1 MRGLSLKTLTEIVD
15 EIYKNDDTKATKT
28 LITAIANSL
37 ITRVGDS
44 LKDGEEVRLS
54 NLGTFTLT
62 HREARMGRNPATGEQ
77 VQIAAKTAIK
87 FKATKTL
94 ADAVA

>member
-1 MRGLSLKTLTEIVD
+1 MKTLSDIVD
-15 EIYKNDDTKATKT
+15 DIYKSDNTGLTKT
-28 LITAIANSL
+28 QIAAITNNL

-44 LKDGEEVRLS
+44 LKNGEEVRLS

-62 HREARMGRNPATGEQ
+62 HREARVGRNPATGEQ
-77 VQIAAKTAIK
+77 VQIAAKTSIK
-87 FKATKTL
+87 FKATKSL

>member
-1 MRGLSLKTLTEIVD
+1 MKTLSDIVD
-15 EIYKNDDTKATKT
+15 DIHKNDDTGLTKAQ
-28 LITAIANSL
+28 ITALTNNL

-44 LKDGEEVRLS
+44 LKGGEEVRIN
-54 NLGTFTLT
+54 NLGTFSLA
-62 HREARMGRNPATGEQ
+62 HRDARMGRNPATGEQ

-87 FKATKTL
+87 FKATKSL

>member
-1 MRGLSLKTLTEIVD
+1 MKTLSNIVD
-15 EIYKNDDTKATKT
+15 DIYKNDNTGATKAQ
-28 LITAIANSL
+28 ITTIVNNL

-44 LKDGEEVRLS
+44 LKGGEEVRLN
-54 NLGTFTLT
+54 NLGTFSLN

-87 FKATKTL
+87 FKATKSL

>member
-1 MRGLSLKTLTEIVD
+1 MKTLTEIVD
-15 EIYKNDDTKATKT
+15 EIHKNDDTGATKAQ
-28 LITAIANSL
+28 ITAIANNL
-37 ITRVGDS
+37 ITRIGDG
-44 LKDGEEVRLS
+44 LKGGDEVRLH

-62 HREARMGRNPATGEQ
+62 HREARVGRNPATGEQ

-87 FKATKTL
+87 FKATKSL

>member
-1 MRGLSLKTLTEIVD
+1 MKTLTEIVD
-15 EIYKNDDTKATKT
+15 EIHKKDDTGATKAQ
-28 LITAIANSL
+28 ITAIANNL

-44 LKDGEEVRLS
+44 LKGGGEVRLN

-62 HREARMGRNPATGEQ
+62 HRDARMGRNPATGEQ
-77 VQIAAKTAIK
+77 VQIAAKTSIK
-87 FKATKTL
+87 FKATKSL

>member
-1 MRGLSLKTLTEIVD
+1 MKTLNDIVD
-15 EIYKNDDTKATKT
+15 DIYKNDNTGRTKT
-28 LITAIANSL
+28 LITTIANNL
-37 ITRVGDS
+37 ITRVGDT
-44 LKDGEEVRLS
+44 LKNGEEVRLS

-77 VQIAAKTAIK
+77 VQIAAKTSIK
-87 FKATKTL
+87 FKATKSL

>member
-1 MRGLSLKTLTEIVD
+1 MKTLTEIVD
-15 EIYKNDDTKATKT
+15 EIHKNDDTGATKAQ
-28 LITAIANSL
+28 ITAITNAL

-44 LKDGEEVRLS
+44 LKSGNEVRLN

-62 HREARMGRNPATGEQ
+62 HRDARMGRNPATGEQ

-87 FKATKTL
+87 FKATKSL

>member
-1 MRGLSLKTLTEIVD
+1 MKTLTEIVD
-15 EIYKNDDTKATKT
+15 EIHKNDDTGATKAQ
-28 LITAIANSL
+28 ITAIANNL
-37 ITRVGDS
+37 ITRVGDG
-44 LKDGEEVRLS
+44 LKGGDEVRLN
-54 NLGTFTLT
+54 NLGTFSLT

-87 FKATKTL
+87 FKATKSL

>member
-1 MRGLSLKTLTEIVD
+1 MKTLTEIVD
-15 EIYKNDDTKATKT
+15 EIHKNDDTGATKAQ
-28 LITAIANSL
+28 ITAIANNL

-44 LKDGEEVRLS
+44 LKGGDEVRLN
-54 NLGTFTLT
+54 NLGTFSLT

-87 FKATKTL
+87 FKATKSL

>member
-1 MRGLSLKTLTEIVD
+1 MKTLTEIVD
-15 EIYKNDDTKATKT
+15 EIHKNDNTGATKAQ
-28 LITAIANSL
+28 ITVIANNL

-44 LKDGEEVRLS
+44 LKNGDEVRLN

-62 HREARMGRNPATGEQ
+62 HREARVGRNPATGEQ

-87 FKATKTL
+87 FKATKSL

>member
-1 MRGLSLKTLTEIVD
+1 MKTLTEIVD
-15 EIYKNDDTKATKT
+15 EIHKNDDTGATKAQ
-28 LITAIANSL
+28 ITAIANNL

-44 LKDGEEVRLS
+44 LKGGDEVRLN
-54 NLGTFTLT
+54 NLGTFSLT

-77 VQIAAKTAIK
+77 VQIAAKTSIK
-87 FKATKTL
+87 FKATKPL

>member
-1 MRGLSLKTLTEIVD
+1 MKTLSEIVD
-15 EIYKNDDTKATKT
+15 EIHKNDDTGATKAQ
-28 LITAIANSL
+28 ITAIANNL

-44 LKDGEEVRLS
+44 LKNGEDVRLN
-54 NLGTFTLT
+54 NLGTFSLT
-62 HREARMGRNPATGEQ
+62 HRDARMGRNPATGEQ

-87 FKATKTL
+87 FKATKSL

>member
-1 MRGLSLKTLTEIVD
+1 MKTLSEIVD
-15 EIYKNDDTKATKT
+15 EIHKNDGTGLNKAQ
-28 LITAIANSL
+28 ITAITNNL

-44 LKDGEEVRLS
+44 LKSGDEVRLN

-62 HREARMGRNPATGEQ
+62 HREARVGRNPATGEQ
-77 VQIAAKTAIK
+77 VQIAAKTSIK
-87 FKATKTL
+87 FKATKSL

>member
-1 MRGLSLKTLTEIVD
+1 MKTLTEIVD
-15 EIYKNDDTKATKT
+15 EIHKNDNTGATKAQ
-28 LITAIANSL
+28 ITAIANNL

-44 LKDGEEVRLS
+44 LKDGDEVRLN

-62 HREARMGRNPATGEQ
+62 HRDARTGRNPATGEQ
-77 VQIAAKTAIK
+77 VQITAKTAIK
-87 FKATKTL
+87 FKATKSL